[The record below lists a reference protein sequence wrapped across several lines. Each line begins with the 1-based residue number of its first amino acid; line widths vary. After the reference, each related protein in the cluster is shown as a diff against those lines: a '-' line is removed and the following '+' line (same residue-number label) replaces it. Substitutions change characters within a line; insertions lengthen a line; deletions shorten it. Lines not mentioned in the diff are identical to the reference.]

1 MPGAAGAPLERG
13 LHDSAPMTTIGQ
25 LVSILFAK
33 YERQFHD
40 EKRAARATQAAL
52 DKILRERQMSVKR
65 EAA

>member
-1 MPGAAGAPLERG
+1 
-13 LHDSAPMTTIGQ
+13 MTTIGQ